1 MKISVVAV
9 GKIKEKYF
17 TEALREY
24 SKRLNRYCRLEIQEV
39 PDEKTPEGASAAF
52 EEQIKEKEGQRIL
65 SALKEENLP

>member
-39 PDEKTPEGASAAF
+39 PDESF
-52 EEQIKEKEGQRIL
+52 
-65 SALKEENLP
+65 